1 MLLHNF
7 VLLMEM
13 TFDEFFYDFLI
24 KYFFP
29 YISCVIKNVDKTLLD
44 RIILV
49 ITKHSPSFILPACVE
64 KGYKTSNLFIE
75 YIFFCKNIDLLLRSN
90 MTFMEI
96 SAEQSQGNMSK
107 LREGNVFTG
116 VCLFTWGIGNIKR
129 IMR

>member
-13 TFDEFFYDFLI
+13 TFDDFFYDFLI

-49 ITKHSPSFILPACVE
+49 ITKHSPSFILPACVG

-75 YIFFCKNIDLLLRSN
+75 CIFFCKNIDLLLRSN

-107 LREGNVFTG
+107 LQEGNVFTG

>member
-13 TFDEFFYDFLI
+13 TFDDFFYDFLI

-49 ITKHSPSFILPACVE
+49 ITKHSPSFIL
-64 KGYKTSNLFIE
+64 YSSSLE
-75 YIFFCKNIDLLLRSN
+75 YDFHGNPCG
-90 MTFMEI
+90 
-96 SAEQSQGNMSK
+96 AEPGEYVK
-107 LREGNVFTG
+107 VAGR
-116 VCLFTWGIGNIKR
+116 
-129 IMR
+129 